1 MAEGK
6 TLKAVV
12 ELAGAINPSLEKSIK
27 NAQKS
32 IGGLNLKAI
41 AIGTAFVAGAGLA
54 IKAAADMGKALYNLG
69 SEFDAAYDAIRVG
82 TGATGEDLEALQNTM
97 KDVYTSVPASMED
110 ASKAIA
116 DYNTRLGLTGDELAD
131 MSTKALQV
139 SDMLGED
146 LTSTIE
152 SSSQA
157 LQQWGVDSKD
167 MGKQM
172 DYIFKVSQSTGV
184 GFNELMTNMQ
194 TYGPQLQEMGYS
206 FEEASA
212 LIGQMDKAGVNT
224 TEVLGAMKKAV
235 GTLAK
240 EGISAS
246 DGMQL
251 YYEKIK
257 NAGTAAEATAL
268 ANEIFGAR
276 AGSTMAAAI
285 RDGSIAVDELTASLQ
300 NNSESI
306 DKAYWDTADFEQKWG
321 LLQNQMKVAFEPAAL
336 AVFDGLAELM
346 PVVSNIMQLMGPIIA
361 DLVSKLTPFIND
373 VFAKFGEILEIIG
386 PSIAELAGSLLP
398 PLMDI
403 ITALLPPIMQVVQT
417 LLPALVDI
425 VTALSPIIGFLA
437 QMLGVALTQAIN
449 VVMPIIQNLI
459 GIITNLADFITNIFT
474 GQWGAA
480 WENIVNIFKN
490 VFGGLVNYAFYPL
503 NIVIG
508 LINTVISGLN
518 QIKLPDWVPAIGGK
532 GINIPLI
539 PMVTLPAFAS
549 GGFTD
554 GLSIAGE
561 AGTEAVISFDKAY
574 RNKNIGIWE
583 KAGQMLGVS
592 SNSSSID
599 IGGLTINFEV
609 SGSQNSQEIVTAIKS
624 NIHDVVDELVDEM
637 QRRTAYSYNVNAYTG

>member
-6 TLKAVV
+6 KLKAIV
-12 ELAGAINPSLEKSIK
+12 ELAGSIDPSLEKTIK
-27 NAQKS
+27 GAQKS
-32 IGGLNLKAI
+32 LGGLNLKAV

-54 IKAAADMGKALYNLG
+54 IKAAADIGKALYDLG
-69 SEFDAAYDAIRVG
+69 SEFDSAYDAIRIG

-116 DYNTRLGLTGDELAD
+116 DFNTRLGLTGEELAD

-146 LTSTIE
+146 LNATIE

-157 LQQWGVDSKD
+157 FQQWGIDSKD

-172 DYIFKVSQSTGV
+172 DYIFKVSQSTGI
-184 GFNELMTNMQ
+184 GFNELMTTMQ
-194 TYGPQLQEMGYS
+194 QYGPQLQDMGYS

-212 LIGQMDKAGVNT
+212 LIGQMDKAGVNA

-240 EGISAS
+240 EGFNAS
-246 DGMQL
+246 DGLQL

-268 ANEIFGAR
+268 ANEVFGAR

-285 RDGSIAVDELTASLQ
+285 RDGSLAVDELTTSLQ

-321 LLQNQMKVAFEPAAL
+321 LLQNQMKVAFEPVAL

-346 PVVSNIMQLMGPIIA
+346 PVVSKVMEQMSPVIA
-361 DLVSKLTPFIND
+361 DLVTKLTPFIND
-373 VFAKFGEILEIIG
+373 VFAKFAEILEVIG
-386 PSIAELAGSLLP
+386 PSLAELAGSLLP
-398 PLMDI
+398 PLMDV
-403 ITALLPPIMQVVQT
+403 ITALLPPIMQVVNA

-425 VTALSPIIGFLA
+425 VTSLSPIIGFLA
-437 QMLGVALTQAIN
+437 QIIGVALTQALN
-449 VVMPIIQNLI
+449 VVMPIIQSVI
-459 GIITNLADFITNIFT
+459 GAITNLADFLTNVFT
-474 GQWGAA
+474 GQWGEA
-480 WENIVNIFKN
+480 WKNIVDLFKNIFGA
-490 VFGGLVNYAFYPL
+490 VVNYALWPL
-503 NIVIG
+503 NALIG
-508 LINTVISGLN
+508 LINTAIEGFN
-518 QIKLPDWVPAIGGK
+518 MIKLPDWVPGVGGK

-539 PMVTLPAFAS
+539 PMISVPKFAT

-554 GLSIAGE
+554 GVSIAGE
-561 AGTEAVISFDKAY
+561 AGTEAVISFDRAY
-574 RNKNIGIWE
+574 RNKNISIWE

-592 SNSSSID
+592 SSGSSID
-599 IGGLTINFEV
+599 IGGLTINFDI
-609 SGSQNSQEIVTAIKS
+609 SGSDNTQDVVSAIKH
-624 NIHDVVDELVDEM
+624 NIHDIVDELVDEID
-637 QRRTAYSYNVNAYTG
+637 RRAFGNYNVSSYTG

>member
-1 MAEGK
+1 MADDK
-6 TLKAVV
+6 ILKATVS
-12 ELAGAINPSLEKSIK
+12 LAGAVDPSLKKTIDS
-27 NAQKS
+27 AQKS
-32 IGGLNLKAI
+32 LKGLNLKAI
-41 AIGTAFVAGAGLA
+41 AIGSAFVVGAGVA
-54 IKAAADMGKALYNLG
+54 IKAAADIGKALYNLG
-69 SEFDAAYDAIRVG
+69 SEFDSAYDAIRIG

-110 ASKAIA
+110 TSKAIA
-116 DYNTRLGLTGDELAD
+116 DFNTRLGLTGDELAD
-131 MSTKALQV
+131 MSAKALQV

-146 LTSTIE
+146 LNTTIE

-157 LQQWGVDSKD
+157 LQQWGIDSKD

-172 DYIFKVSQSTGV
+172 DYIFKVSQSTGI
-184 GFNELMTNMQ
+184 GFSELMTNMQ

-240 EGISAS
+240 EGIAAS

-276 AGSTMAAAI
+276 AGSTMADAI
-285 RDGSIAVDELTASLQ
+285 RNGSLAVDELTASLQ

-306 DKAYWDTADFEQKWG
+306 DQAYWDTADFEQKWG

-336 AVFDGLAELM
+336 AVFDGLADLM
-346 PVVSNIMQLMGPIIA
+346 PTVSKIMEQMGPIIA
-361 DLVSKLTPFIND
+361 DLVNNLTPFIND
-373 VFAKFGEILEIIG
+373 VFAKFGEILEVIG
-386 PSIAELAGSLLP
+386 PSIAQLAGSLLP
-398 PLMDI
+398 PLMAI
-403 ITALLPPIMQVVQT
+403 ITALLPPLTQVIDA
-417 LLPALVDI
+417 LLPALVEI

-437 QMLGVALTQAIN
+437 QMIGVALTQAIN
-449 VVMPIIQNLI
+449 VVMPIIQNVI
-459 GIITNLADFITNIFT
+459 GAFTNLANFITNVFT
-474 GQWGAA
+474 GQWGEA
-480 WENIVNIFKN
+480 WGNIVNVFKN
-490 VFGGLVNYAFYPL
+490 IFGGIVNWLVWPL
-503 NIVIG
+503 NALIG
-508 LINTVISGLN
+508 LINTAIEGFN
-518 QIKLPDWVPAIGGK
+518 MIKLPDWVPGVGGK

-539 PMVTLPAFAS
+539 PMLTIPKFAT

-554 GLSIAGE
+554 GVSIAGE
-561 AGTEAVISFDKAY
+561 AGTEAIISFDKAY
-574 RNKNIGIWE
+574 RNKNVGIWE

-592 SNSSSID
+592 SSGSSID
-599 IGGLTINFEV
+599 IGGLTINFDV
-609 SGSQNSQEIVTAIKS
+609 SGSQNPQEIVTAIKN

-637 QRRTAYSYNVNAYTG
+637 QRRVAYSYGVNAYTG

>member
-246 DGMQL
+246 DGMAL

>member
-1 MAEGK
+1 MADGK
-6 TLKAVV
+6 TLKATVA
-12 ELAGAINPSLEKSIK
+12 LAGAIDPSLEKTIK
-27 NAQKS
+27 NAQNS
-32 IGGLNLKAI
+32 IGKLNLKAI

-54 IKAAADMGKALYNLG
+54 IKAAADIGKSLYNLG
-69 SEFDAAYDAIRVG
+69 AEFDSAYDAIRIG

-116 DYNTRLGLTGDELAD
+116 DYNTRLGLTGNELAD

-146 LTSTIE
+146 LTATIE

-157 LQQWGVDSKD
+157 FQQWGIDSKD

-172 DYIFKVSQSTGV
+172 DYIFKVSQSTGI
-184 GFNELMTNMQ
+184 GFNELMTSMQ
-194 TYGPQLQEMGYS
+194 QYGPQLQDMGYS
-206 FEEASA
+206 FEQASA
-212 LIGQMDKAGVNT
+212 MIGQMEKAGVNT
-224 TEVLGAMKKAV
+224 SEVLGAMKKAV

-251 YYEKIK
+251 YYEKIM
-257 NAGTAAEATAL
+257 NAGSAAEATAL
-268 ANEIFGAR
+268 ANEVFGAR
-276 AGSTMAAAI
+276 AGSTMADAI
-285 RDGSIAVDELTASLQ
+285 RKGQLAVDDLTASLQ
-300 NNSESI
+300 SNSESI

-321 LLQNQMKVAFEPAAL
+321 LLQNQMKVAFEPVAL

-346 PVVSNIMQLMGPIIA
+346 PVVSGVMEQMTPVIAQL
-361 DLVSKLTPFIND
+361 VTQLTPFINE

-386 PSIAELAGSLLP
+386 PALAELAGSLLP
-398 PLMDI
+398 PLMAI
-403 ITALLPPIMQVVQT
+403 ISSLLPPLMQVVEA

-437 QMLGVALTQAIN
+437 QMLGVALTQALN
-449 VVMPIIQNLI
+449 VVMPIIQNVI
-459 GIITNLADFITNIFT
+459 GVFTNLANFLTNIFT
-474 GQWGAA
+474 GKWGDA
-480 WENIVNIFKN
+480 WKNIVAIFKN
-490 VFGGLVNYAFYPL
+490 IFGAVVNYALWPL
-503 NIVIG
+503 NALIG
-508 LINTVISGLN
+508 LINTAIEGFN
-518 QIKLPDWVPAIGGK
+518 QIKLPDWVPGIGGK

-539 PMVTLPAFAS
+539 PMISVPKFAT

-554 GLSIAGE
+554 GISIAGE

-583 KAGQMLGVS
+583 KAGQMLGVAS
-592 SNSSSID
+592 SGSSID
-599 IGGLTINFEV
+599 IGGLTINFDV
-609 SGSQNSQEIVTAIKS
+609 SGSQNPQEVVSAIKN
-624 NIHDVVDELVDEM
+624 NIHDVVDELVDELD
-637 QRRTAYSYNVNAYTG
+637 RRAFGNYSVRAYTG